1 MRSGGGVGGGRSID
15 ALREK
20 RVRTVFRLT
29 LVKDKNVDEV
39 TFPSSASPQAAPSPL
54 FCPAKRSP
62 LPAPRAAPPPN
73 PNRRARAQI
82 DEYAAL
88 VRRGAPHFVE
98 VKGVTFCG
106 QSSKAA
112 DITMGNVPWHHEVG
126 GGGVHSGRAGR
137 IVSGWGGRRRGERV
151 TEGERGAEERRRV
164 TEGEGE
170 GGGEKESDRGRGRGR
185 RREGE

>member
-1 MRSGGGVGGGRSID
+1 MMRSGGGVGGGRSID

-126 GGGVHSGRAGR
+126 GGGCTLAAQ
-137 IVSGWGGRRRGERV
+137 GGSSADG
-151 TEGERGAEERRRV
+151 
-164 TEGEGE
+164 
-170 GGGEKESDRGRGRGR
+170 GGGEEGR
-185 RREGE
+185 E

>member
-106 QSSKAA
+106 QSSKKGSFLVQLPNLGAA
-112 DITMGNVPWHHEVG
+112 AHCSG
-126 GGGVHSGRAGR
+126 GFGLSCKV
-137 IVSGWGGRRRGERV
+137 
-151 TEGERGAEERRRV
+151 
-164 TEGEGE
+164 
-170 GGGEKESDRGRGRGR
+170 
-185 RREGE
+185 